1 MNQEKITK
9 LHNKF
14 LIETYTNLD
23 PARLADLLEFSN
35 IYNAKFI
42 EKSDKK
48 VREIIGD
55 ISLDSDEKNQRID
68 FLVEDVSMMN
78 DIR

>member
-23 PARLADLLEFSN
+23 PARLADLLEFSK

-48 VREIIGD
+48 GLCCTNL
-55 ISLDSDEKNQRID
+55 SLKAYSTI
-68 FLVEDVSMMN
+68 
-78 DIR
+78 